1 MTYPKRELV
10 DATAVLVLAAYS
22 KFDARLHGKRK
33 LFPEEELF
41 ELWQAL
47 QQYCGLMK
55 GLDWIHRDVAREIS
69 GFREYLQLQEFGTPG
84 EALALADRMEC
95 LLFSDYDAYSGGG
108 DSLEFDDGSLDDDEA
123 FGVYEGICAGCDGI
137 SLVGDLGLCA
147 ECGAKLERDLL
158 RNRDWVHSVTAFR
171 LNDEQRELKRRQ
183 VVKEYG
189 RDFELISVAKDGR
202 FHSKRRKR
210 K

>member
-1 MTYPKRELV
+1 M
-10 DATAVLVLAAYS
+10 AALVLAAYS
-22 KFDARLHGKRK
+22 KFDARLHGERK
-33 LFPEEELF
+33 LFPEEEFF

-69 GFREYLQLQEFGTPG
+69 GFREYLQLQEVGVPG

-158 RNRDWVHSVTAFR
+158 RNRDWVRSVTAFR
-171 LNDEQRELKRRQ
+171 LTDEQRELMRRQ
-183 VVKEYG
+183 VMKEYG
-189 RDFELISVAKDGR
+189 RDFELIAGAKAGR
-202 FHSKRRKR
+202 FHGKGRKR

>member
-1 MTYPKRELV
+1 M
-10 DATAVLVLAAYS
+10 AALVLAARS

-33 LFPEEELF
+33 LFPEEELL

-95 LLFSDYDAYSGGG
+95 LLFSDYDAYSCEGSRL
-108 DSLEFDDGSLDDDEA
+108 SLMME
-123 FGVYEGICAGCDGI
+123 V
-137 SLVGDLGLCA
+137 
-147 ECGAKLERDLL
+147 
-158 RNRDWVHSVTAFR
+158 WTMM
-171 LNDEQRELKRRQ
+171 KRSEPTKVFEQ
-183 VVKEYG
+183 VVTG
-189 RDFELISVAKDGR
+189 
-202 FHSKRRKR
+202 
-210 K
+210 

>member
-1 MTYPKRELV
+1 MTHPERELV
-10 DATAVLVLAAYS
+10 DAMAALVLAAYS

-33 LFPEEELF
+33 LFPEEELL

-69 GFREYLQLQEFGTPG
+69 GFREYLQLQEVGVPG

-95 LLFSDYDAYSGGG
+95 LLFSNYDAYSGEG
-108 DSLEFDDGSLDDDEA
+108 DSPEFDDVSLDDDKA
-123 FGVYEGICAGCDGI
+123 FGVYEGICAGCDQM
-137 SLVGDLGLCA
+137 SLVGDLGLCE

-158 RNRDWVHSVTAFR
+158 RNRDWVHSVTAFS
-171 LNDEQRELKRRQ
+171 LTNEQRELMRRQ

-189 RDFELISVAKDGR
+189 RDFELIAVAKDGR
-202 FHSKRRKR
+202 FHGTGRKR

>member
-1 MTYPKRELV
+1 MTHPERELV
-10 DATAVLVLAAYS
+10 DAMAALVLAANS

-33 LFPEEELF
+33 LFPEEELL

-95 LLFSDYDAYSGGG
+95 LLFSDYDAYSGEGE
-108 DSLEFDDGSLDDDEA
+108 SPEFDDGSLDDGEA

-137 SLVGDLGLCA
+137 SLVGDLGLC
-147 ECGAKLERDLL
+147 EKCGAKLERDLL
-158 RNRDWVHSVTAFR
+158 RSRDWVHSVTAFR
-171 LNDEQRELKRRQ
+171 LTDEQRELTRRQ

-189 RDFELISVAKDGR
+189 RDFELIAVAKDGR
-202 FHSKRRKR
+202 FHGKGRQRK
-210 K
+210 

>member
-1 MTYPKRELV
+1 MTYPERELA
-10 DATAVLVLAAYS
+10 DAMATLVLAAYS
-22 KFDARLHGKRK
+22 KFDARLHGKGK

-84 EALALADRMEC
+84 KALALADRMEC
-95 LLFSDYDAYSGGG
+95 LLFSDYDASSGEGE
-108 DSLEFDDGSLDDDEA
+108 SPEVDDRSLDDDEA
-123 FGVYEGICAGCDGI
+123 FGVYEGVCAGCGGI
-137 SLVGDLGLCA
+137 SQVGDLGLCE

-171 LNDEQRELKRRQ
+171 LNDEQRELMRRQ

-189 RDFELISVAKDGR
+189 RDFEFIAVAKDVR
-202 FHSKRRKR
+202 FHSKGRKR

>member
-1 MTYPKRELV
+1 M
-10 DATAVLVLAAYS
+10 AALVLAANS

-33 LFPEEELF
+33 LFPEEELL

-95 LLFSDYDAYSGGG
+95 LLFSDYDAYSDEGEPP
-108 DSLEFDDGSLDDDEA
+108 EFDDGSLDDDKA
-123 FGVYEGICAGCDGI
+123 FGACQGIRAGCDGI
-137 SLVGDLGLCA
+137 SQVGDLGLC
-147 ECGAKLERDLL
+147 EKCGEKLERDLL
-158 RNRDWVHSVTAFR
+158 RNRDWVRSVTAFR
-171 LNDEQRELKRRQ
+171 LTDEQRELMRRQ

-189 RDFELISVAKDGR
+189 RDFELIAGAKAGR
-202 FHSKRRKR
+202 FHGKGRKR